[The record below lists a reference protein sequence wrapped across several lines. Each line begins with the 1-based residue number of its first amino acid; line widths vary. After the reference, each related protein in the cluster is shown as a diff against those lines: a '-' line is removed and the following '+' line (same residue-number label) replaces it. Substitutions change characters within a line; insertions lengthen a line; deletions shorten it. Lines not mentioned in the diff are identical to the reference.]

1 MSIKRFTAD
10 EARRHARVDLDRL
23 KEVYDADMDTVEE
36 EADVSPLSG
45 PELMAKIESGEA
57 RTTELMDVAAIR
69 AKTGLSQGRF
79 ARTFDISVAT
89 LRNWEQRRRVPEGP
103 ARTLLRIIDRETDA
117 AMRALDDGKS
127 GNRSRSIQ

>member
-23 KEVYDADMDTVEE
+23 KEVYDADMDTVE

-69 AKTGLSQGRF
+69 AKTGLSKGVSREPS
-79 ARTFDISVAT
+79 TSV
-89 LRNWEQRRRVPEGP
+89 
-103 ARTLLRIIDRETDA
+103 
-117 AMRALDDGKS
+117 
-127 GNRSRSIQ
+127 